1 MFNLTNSRPY
11 ELTDIEYIGK
21 RNIFTLFFEGLQTG
35 TVYNVLAKDAITNL
49 VLMRTTYRTLPG
61 QNAEELRMAVG
72 GDIGIEKDASKLIS
86 YLTTFDPDVV
96 LIGGDNAYDDGMNT
110 CFYSWDDMYELF

>member
-1 MFNLTNSRPY
+1 MFLNAHTGTDITNLTIILTERAANKEAAEIFNLTNSRPY

-21 RNIFTLFFEGLQTG
+21 RNIFTLFFEGLRPG

-61 QNAEELRMAVG
+61 QNA
-72 GDIGIEKDASKLIS
+72 
-86 YLTTFDPDVV
+86 
-96 LIGGDNAYDDGMNT
+96 
-110 CFYSWDDMYELF
+110 